1 MHTTGKFS
9 LGEAMRRKQ
18 RLVILGGLS
27 LAVALAAAQSVRK
40 PGLWEIT
47 STMTWQQSPFAPSEP
62 SHNASSPAPAA
73 TTSPFGNG
81 THTSNVCLTQEMI
94 DKYGAPLP
102 QSRDCHVENLVKSAD
117 GMKADWVCT
126 GRMFGKGTLESTR
139 TEEDHARGHIHFA
152 GTMVTSSGSK
162 PVEFSIESASVF
174 KSSDCGDVKPLPMPP
189 DK

>member
-1 MHTTGKFS
+1 MNKKIEIIVGC
-9 LGEAMRRKQ
+9 
-18 RLVILGGLS
+18 VS
-27 LAVALAAAQSVRK
+27 LAAPLVVAQSVSK

-47 STMTWQQSPFAPSEP
+47 STMTWQQSPFAPSDP
-62 SHNASSPAPAA
+62 SKNASPSAA
-73 TTSPFGNG
+73 ASPFGSAPQ
-81 THTSNVCLTQEMI
+81 TSAVCLTREMI

-126 GRMFGKGTLESTR
+126 GRMLGKGTLESVR
-139 TEEDHARGHIHFA
+139 TEPDHAKGHIHFA

-162 PVEFSIESASVF
+162 PVEFTIESTSVF